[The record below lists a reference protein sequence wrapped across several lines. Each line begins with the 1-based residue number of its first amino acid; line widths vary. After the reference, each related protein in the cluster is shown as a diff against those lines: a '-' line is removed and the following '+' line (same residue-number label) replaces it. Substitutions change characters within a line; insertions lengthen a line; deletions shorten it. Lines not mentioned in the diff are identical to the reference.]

1 MLNIFNLFLFLFTL
15 WIVFIA
21 TSGHISLLYLI
32 SGIFA
37 ALLVA
42 ILSKR
47 LKLIDKKSEMLYLS
61 FGFYRHFIKLFL
73 QNFLPS
79 LRLLLKMAFKEESI
93 VPVVHKV
100 KNYEKDINL
109 SAFISTINI
118 MSGLL
123 VIDLNDGEIAIH
135 ATNEDCLKNLNLKK
149 TQQALQNINDDNLV

>member
-1 MLNIFNLFLFLFTL
+1 MLNIFNLFLFLFAL

-21 TSGHISLLYLI
+21 TSGHISLLYLA

-61 FGFYRHFIKLFL
+61 FGFYRHFLKLFL
-73 QNFLPS
+73 QNFFPA
-79 LRLLLKMAFKEESI
+79 LRLLFKMAFKEESI
-93 VPVVHKV
+93 SPVTRKIR
-100 KNYEKDINL
+100 NDEPNINL
-109 SAFISTINI
+109 SALISTINI

-123 VIDLNDGEIAIH
+123 VIDLKDGEILIH
-135 ATNEDCLKNLNLKK
+135 ATTEDSLKNLDLRK
-149 TQQALQNINDDNLV
+149 TQKVLQNINDDNLV